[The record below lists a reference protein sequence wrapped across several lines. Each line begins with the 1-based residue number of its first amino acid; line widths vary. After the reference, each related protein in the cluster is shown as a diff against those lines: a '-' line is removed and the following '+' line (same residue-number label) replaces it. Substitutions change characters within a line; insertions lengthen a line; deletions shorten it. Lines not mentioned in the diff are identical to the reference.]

1 MLRRLFSRIAANLLL
16 KLAVYILAPIPV
28 IGMVA
33 QAVAFVC

>member
-1 MLRRLFSRIAANLLL
+1 MLSRLFAKLAANLLIR
-16 KLAVYILAPIPV
+16 LAVYILAPIPV